1 MVEGIFKEQRV
12 VHMAVRGSS
21 SFSNDKKKK
30 NKNNF
35 KKTLN
40 RESPRLGKERESAS
54 FMAKRVI

>member
-1 MVEGIFKEQRV
+1 
-12 VHMAVRGSS
+12 MAVRGSS